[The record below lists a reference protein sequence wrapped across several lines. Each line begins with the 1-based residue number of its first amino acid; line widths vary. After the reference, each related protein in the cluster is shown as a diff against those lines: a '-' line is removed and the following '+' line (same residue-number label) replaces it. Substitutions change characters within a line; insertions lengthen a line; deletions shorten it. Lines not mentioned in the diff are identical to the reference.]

1 MKRNLNNRS
10 EESKERWE
18 FIEKTFRDVGSWPE
32 WKKVEVCSE
41 SDHEREEKNPS
52 PSALHS
58 PKLEFK

>member
-18 FIEKTFRDVGSWPE
+18 FIEKTSRVVDNWPE

-41 SDHEREEKNPS
+41 SGHTREEKNLS
-52 PSALHS
+52 PSDLYS
-58 PKLEFK
+58 PKVEFK